1 MLVKPTKKELR
12 EQLEAALGQYVA
24 QGGEVKQI
32 ARGISGFDSRYHAFT
47 VQPIEKPAQQR
58 TDLSDVLKTLSLRK
72 AALMKKPVRRKPTK
86 KLIYDDF
93 GEPLRW
99 VTVEE

>member
-12 EQLEAALGQYVA
+12 EELEKALGQYVA
-24 QGGEVKQI
+24 KGGEVKQI
-32 ARGISGFDSRYHAFT
+32 DRGISGFDSRYHAFT
-47 VQPIEKPAQQR
+47 VQPIQKPAQPR
-58 TDLSDVLKTLSLRK
+58 TDLTDVLKTLSLRK
-72 AALMKKPVRRKPTK
+72 ASLMKKPVRRKPTK

-99 VTVEE
+99 VSVEE